1 MLSRWEF
8 SPLLLFALAFAPL
21 SASAASLE
29 SVRAAAET
37 EGRSEEAIRESAAEQ
52 AFEETY
58 ELAPPTES
66 SGTEPNFAR
75 IFRSVHR
82 ERVGRRTVMATPKV
96 EYGILFTGPSDYHEG
111 EGTPMPPASTSKIFT
126 SAFVLATLGGDYRY
140 ETRLTWTRSEKPNE
154 GSALTF
160 VGSGD
165 PSITGADLPE
175 LADEY
180 AATLRSAGIQKI
192 SGPLLFS
199 ATDAR
204 WSIKTVPEGWE
215 SEDLKSTTGFIPD
228 SLGTLIPARVR
239 AVFAARFARN
249 GIQWDRSAPTGT
261 ARASFDASTSASHF
275 SAPLR
280 ELIQPFVL
288 HSINYK
294 GEAFLRKVGELK
306 GSPSAANLLDA
317 ALPLLRAFVMNTLG
331 PNGGSTDVILN
342 DGSGLSRTSRVTA
355 QTMVTFLEAI
365 KSAPYFR
372 DFLAA
377 LPIAGE
383 SGTLQDRMSGT
394 AAEGRVHA
402 KTGTING
409 HYQLAGY
416 LAETTATG
424 TAYHPFAILTTTE
437 ESHHGYCL
445 VVENEA
451 MASLAEWMLKK

>member
-1 MLSRWEF
+1 
-8 SPLLLFALAFAPL
+8 
-21 SASAASLE
+21 
-29 SVRAAAET
+29 
-37 EGRSEEAIRESAAEQ
+37 
-52 AFEETY
+52 
-58 ELAPPTES
+58 
-66 SGTEPNFAR
+66 
-75 IFRSVHR
+75 
-82 ERVGRRTVMATPKV
+82 
-96 EYGILFTGPSDYHEG
+96 
-111 EGTPMPPASTSKIFT
+111 
-126 SAFVLATLGGDYRY
+126 
-140 ETRLTWTRSEKPNE
+140 
-154 GSALTF
+154 
-160 VGSGD
+160 
-165 PSITGADLPE
+165 
-175 LADEY
+175 
-180 AATLRSAGIQKI
+180 
-192 SGPLLFS
+192 
-199 ATDAR
+199 
-204 WSIKTVPEGWE
+204 
-215 SEDLKSTTGFIPD
+215 
-228 SLGTLIPARVR
+228 
-239 AVFAARFARN
+239 
-249 GIQWDRSAPTGT
+249 
-261 ARASFDASTSASHF
+261 
-275 SAPLR
+275 
-280 ELIQPFVL
+280 
-288 HSINYK
+288 
-294 GEAFLRKVGELK
+294 
-306 GSPSAANLLDA
+306 
-317 ALPLLRAFVMNTLG
+317 MNTLG